1 MAFFALP
8 DAARAAA
15 HGLAYAYPHIAVQDD
30 PLYLRSLE
38 RHPGRRVGLVSGG
51 GSGHEP
57 LHVGLLGRGGLDAVA
72 PGAISASPHAR
83 QITAASMAAAVD
95 DEVLHIV
102 KNYTGDRVN
111 FGLAAEQLRE
121 AGIAVK
127 TVIVDDDLASAGSG
141 AGRRGTGATLIVE
154 KLLGAAADQGAEL
167 DELAEL
173 GARIVARSRSLAVT
187 ARAHTSHTTRKP
199 AFSLGRDYDFGAGIH
214 GERAPHR
221 VSALRPTSYIVRKM
235 LAELLDPGSDTV
247 LPDPREGVIL
257 LVNGLG
263 GTPELELRGI
273 SALAVEI
280 LAEQG
285 VTVSAIPTGNYVTA
299 QDTAG
304 ISLTLTALEPGWL
317 DLWSAPSQTP
327 LRLPGTAGPYTPPS
341 AEASA
346 RSSATPVQAG
356 RRTVLERLARLTK
369 AIHPDLTRLD
379 QAVGDGDFG
388 DNWASGVHGALAR
401 ARRDDTAGMA
411 ALAEEFR
418 DNVGGTSG
426 PLLGLVFSHLTRA
439 LGNEDKADVAAL
451 ATASTEALA
460 AISRI
465 GGAHVGDCTFLDAL
479 GPAADA
485 LTTAAADQHPAALT
499 TAARAAVTG
508 AGATSEMRSRKGRS
522 SYVGDDHALGVPD
535 PGAIAIAALYT
546 TIAEVFEPQHARHV
560 PSLDTIMSGQ
570 QRVREDT

>member
-8 DAARAAA
+8 DAARSAAL
-15 HGLAYAYPHIAVQDD
+15 GLTYAYPHIAVRDE
-30 PLYLRSLE
+30 PLFLRSLD

-95 DEVLHIV
+95 DKVLHIV

-121 AGIAVK
+121 AGIAVE
-127 TVIVDDDLASAGSG
+127 TVLVDDDLATAGSG

-154 KLLGAAADQGAEL
+154 KLLGAAADQGTGLA
-167 DELAEL
+167 ELAEL
-173 GARIVARSRSLAVT
+173 GARIVSRSRSLAVT

-221 VSALRPTSYIVRKM
+221 VSALRPTTYIVRKM
-235 LAELLDPGSDTV
+235 LDELLDPGSDTV
-247 LPDPREGVIL
+247 FPDPREGVIL

-263 GTPELELRGI
+263 GTPELELLGI

-285 VTVSAIPTGNYVTA
+285 VTVAAVPTGSYVTA

-304 ISLTLTALEPGWL
+304 ISLTLTALDPGWL

-327 LRLPGTAGPYTPPS
+327 LRLPGPAGSYTPPN
-341 AEASA
+341 ADAA
-346 RSSATPVQAG
+346 PRSSTTPVG
-356 RRTVLERLARLTK
+356 PGSRTVLERLSRLTTV
-369 AIHPDLTRLD
+369 IHPGLTRLD

-388 DNWASGVHGALAR
+388 DNWASGVHGALNR
-401 ARRDDTAGMA
+401 AQRDNTAGMA
-411 ALAEEFR
+411 TLADEFR
-418 DNVGGTSG
+418 ENVGGTSG
-426 PLLGLVFSHLTRA
+426 PLLGLVFSHLSRA
-439 LGNEDKADVAAL
+439 LGDEEKADVAAL

-460 AISRI
+460 AISRV
-465 GGAHVGDCTFLDAL
+465 GGAHVGDCTLLDAL
-479 GPAADA
+479 APAADA
-485 LTTAAADQHPAALT
+485 LTTAAAEQNPAALT
-499 TAARAAVTG
+499 SAARAAATG
-508 AGATSEMRSRKGRS
+508 AGATAEMRSRRGRS
-522 SYVGDDHALGVPD
+522 SYVGDDHTLGVPD
-535 PGAIAIAALYT
+535 PGAIAIAALYIT
-546 TIAEVFEPQHARHV
+546 MAEVYEPQHARHI
-560 PSLDTIMSGQ
+560 PSLDTLMSAGS
-570 QRVREDT
+570 